1 MSSVSSGI
9 DEPLEVEPHRDPLD
23 PCEAIEQGRRH
34 SIDADLVF
42 LDLLVRP
49 GHGLREL
56 RLGLTH
62 KTAPGADRLLDVNV
76 YRALKG
82 AGVNYPHGAIIA
94 TVRGMDQSKVESF
107 GFSRVPA
114 PQECCGAD
122 AECAAGEPKRVA
134 ESPERLT
141 IQRPASRPAAP
152 SAATKGLQMTQ
163 PNDTLLTAI
172 ACEFAMAI
180 EDIELWDDD
189 WIYPDDF
196 EEAIAEMGMQR
207 AQRVMAMIEGRP
219 MPPASY
225 LPPAD

>member
-1 MSSVSSGI
+1 
-9 DEPLEVEPHRDPLD
+9 
-23 PCEAIEQGRRH
+23 
-34 SIDADLVF
+34 
-42 LDLLVRP
+42 
-49 GHGLREL
+49 
-56 RLGLTH
+56 
-62 KTAPGADRLLDVNV
+62 
-76 YRALKG
+76 
-82 AGVNYPHGAIIA
+82 
-94 TVRGMDQSKVESF
+94 
-107 GFSRVPA
+107 
-114 PQECCGAD
+114 
-122 AECAAGEPKRVA
+122 
-134 ESPERLT
+134 
-141 IQRPASRPAAP
+141 
-152 SAATKGLQMTQ
+152 MTQ